1 MINPRMRRRARER
14 ALQFLF
20 GLEFTAYDWRESL
33 ESFWE
38 NSPSKAAVKAY
49 AEALIEGVM
58 ERREELDAMI
68 GEATEHWASERV
80 GRIER
85 NVIRVA
91 LFEIRY
97 GQDVPPNV
105 AINEALEVAKLYGA
119 DDAPRFVNGV
129 LDKLKQMRDSET

>member
-1 MINPRMRRRARER
+1 MRRRARER
-14 ALQFLF
+14 AMQFLF

-33 ESFWE
+33 ESFWV
-38 NSPSKAAVKAY
+38 NSPSKAGVKAY
-49 AEALIEGVM
+49 ADALIEGVM

-68 GEATEHWASERV
+68 AEAAENWAADRI

-91 LFEIRY
+91 LFEIRH

-119 DDAPRFVNGV
+119 DDSPRFVNGI
-129 LDKLKQMRDSET
+129 LDRLKQMMESET

>member
-1 MINPRMRRRARER
+1 M
-14 ALQFLF
+14 QFLF

-33 ESFWE
+33 ESFWA
-38 NSPSKAAVKAY
+38 NSPSKAGVKAY
-49 AEALIEGVM
+49 ADALIEGVM

-68 GEATEHWASERV
+68 AGAAENWVAERI

-97 GQDVPPNV
+97 GGDVPPNV
-105 AINEALEVAKLYGA
+105 AINEALEVAKLYGS

-129 LDKLKQMRDSET
+129 LDKLKQTMESET

>member
-1 MINPRMRRRARER
+1 VINPRTRRRARER

-33 ESFWE
+33 ESFWV
-38 NSPSKAAVKAY
+38 NSPSKAGVKAY
-49 AEALIEGVM
+49 ADALIEGVM

-68 GEATEHWASERV
+68 AEAAEHWASDRI
-80 GRIER
+80 GHIER

-91 LFEIRY
+91 LYELRH
-97 GQDVPPNV
+97 GTDVPPNV
-105 AINEALEVAKLYGA
+105 AINEALEVAKLYGS

-129 LDKLKQMRDSET
+129 LDRLKQMAGPET